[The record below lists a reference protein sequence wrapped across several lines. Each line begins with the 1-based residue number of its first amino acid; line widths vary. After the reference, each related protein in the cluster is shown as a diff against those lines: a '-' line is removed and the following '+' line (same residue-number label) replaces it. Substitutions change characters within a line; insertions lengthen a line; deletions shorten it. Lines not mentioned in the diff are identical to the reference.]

1 MRRGRRRVPGTSI
14 SIDSRS
20 SSGILPAGNIHVFRL
35 AVLLTQLYLLNLEV
49 EMKVCA
55 AETGLLRSK
64 TRPLNFQIP
73 ALDVGIST

>member
-14 SIDSRS
+14 SIDSR